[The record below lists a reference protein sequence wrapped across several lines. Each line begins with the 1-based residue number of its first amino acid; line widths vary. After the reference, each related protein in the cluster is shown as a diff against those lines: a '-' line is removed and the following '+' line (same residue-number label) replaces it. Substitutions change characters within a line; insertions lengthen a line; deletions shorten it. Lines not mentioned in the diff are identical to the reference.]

1 MTDIPKGFE
10 PSGFKG
16 RYVNDVGPYWVRKT
30 DGGLT
35 VGLRVAD
42 MHINYVDIAHGGVL
56 TTLADVALSLQVNRS
71 EDPPI
76 PVSTV
81 SLTTNFLGAAKLDD
95 WLEATARIDRKGKRL
110 AYTSGEINAG
120 GKTLMTMTGV
130 FNIMQG

>member
-1 MTDIPKGFE
+1 MTDIPEGFN

-16 RYVNDVGPYWVRKT
+16 RYVNDVGPYWVKQT
-30 DGGLT
+30 DAGLV
-35 VGLRVAD
+35 VGLRVAET
-42 MHINYVDIAHGGVL
+42 HINYVDIAHGGVL

-81 SLTTNFLGAAKLDD
+81 SLTTNFLGPAKLGD
-95 WLEATARIDRKGKRL
+95 WLEAHAHIDRMGKKL
-110 AYTSGEINAG
+110 AYTSGRITSG

-130 FNIMQG
+130 FNIMRP